1 MKKTNY
7 IRLETKEGIIYLKEE
22 YEEQNEFKINS
33 KLYELDTNEPVEL
46 IQDYIKFTNL
56 GKCIRCSE
64 IIVNNDESIEFIP
77 YEYSIISKKEVFNR
91 TIKALEEGI
100 SLIDET
106 YKTISKGITEEESK
120 KRVSQI
126 VESKLEK
133 VRKSNELAEKQKRLK
148 EEQLNN
154 KWETTFNNVFGD
166 LFEDENRLNR

>member
-1 MKKTNY
+1 MKKINY

-33 KLYELDTNEPVEL
+33 KLCELDTNEPVEL

-154 KWETTFNNVFGD
+154 KWETTFNKVFGD